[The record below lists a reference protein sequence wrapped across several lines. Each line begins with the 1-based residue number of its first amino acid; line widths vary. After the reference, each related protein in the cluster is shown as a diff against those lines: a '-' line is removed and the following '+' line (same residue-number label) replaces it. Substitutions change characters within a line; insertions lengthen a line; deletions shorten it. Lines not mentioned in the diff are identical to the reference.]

1 MEETILKT
9 LQFQIRFVD
18 VPFFLERFKR
28 LFDLD
33 RTDNR
38 SVQISQMAGRFS
50 KFALREGQ
58 FLDFKPSQIA
68 AACLILACNISYSD
82 VAIQIGWNKLQD
94 PHLLSIQKLNQMGVA
109 SNYARSGAFRMW
121 DKTVKQLTML
131 SSSRDIKPAY
141 VALINSLN
149 SKQYNGMLSSDPT
162 LFETRSPQAPPRN
175 ASGNR
180 FTSSNSMPDE

>member
-1 MEETILKT
+1 MVQLVEETQKFTLSREVLVAMEETILKT

-58 FLDFKPSQIA
+58 FLDFKPS
-68 AACLILACNISYSD
+68 
-82 VAIQIGWNKLQD
+82 
-94 PHLLSIQKLNQMGVA
+94 
-109 SNYARSGAFRMW
+109 
-121 DKTVKQLTML
+121 
-131 SSSRDIKPAY
+131 
-141 VALINSLN
+141 
-149 SKQYNGMLSSDPT
+149 
-162 LFETRSPQAPPRN
+162 
-175 ASGNR
+175 
-180 FTSSNSMPDE
+180 